1 MAERPMLIDVTDLAL
16 EAELPIDWTET
27 GIATWLKSSSPA
39 TPSKSISVYFTQLL
53 CDKLRH
59 PGTQA
64 EAEFRDGAL
73 RVLGHA
79 KTALIERVIGQHA
92 WRTWMRVELGDAV
105 EQLWLIVN
113 HGHSDG
119 IAIGFGP
126 GDFW

>member
-1 MAERPMLIDVTDLAL
+1 MAERPKLIDVTDLAL
-16 EAELPIDWTET
+16 EAGLPIEWTET
-27 GIATWLKSSSPA
+27 GVATWLRSSPT
-39 TPSKSISVYFTQLL
+39 TPSISVYFTQLL
-53 CDKLRH
+53 YDRLRRSDAN
-59 PGTQA
+59 TDA
-64 EAEFRDGAL
+64 DLRANAL

-79 KTALIERVIGQHA
+79 KAALVERVIGQHA

-105 EQLWLIVN
+105 DQLWLIVD